1 MMAGLWSR
9 AASVVSAVSAFS
21 RAKSGASKA
30 AFSRTASAATQN
42 ERQAEM
48 DGEDAAAVEEMAAAE
63 EARQRQ
69 EQERSENV
77 AAEEDA
83 GDVPSSM
90 SPIRPKTGARPIHA
104 EFSEMLHLG
113 DDVLDA
119 DSVAS
124 ETEHDAERATFEA
137 EKRARGDESQLQ
149 SGATGRIQTPFDE
162 WMSCNERTRPSTM
175 EGVAAEV
182 AKLAQLRD
190 AGECSVL
197 EYETAK
203 EQLLS
208 RFAYSR
214 TYLGKGKW
222 EDRLVDTSTM
232 IYTPKGWVDASNA
245 RPKTVE
251 STAAASGLQWR
262 NIGPQEPVG
271 CEQLHDPSGE
281 LAASLQITVE
291 FGEEDWA
298 LFGITKLRMDH
309 YIKSGNSYFMPRAC
323 TPVAEVKE
331 DALDADWSEE
341 RKMQEQEAARLRQ
354 EAAEEEHRRNA
365 AVEVDA
371 GDVPSFMS
379 PIRPKTGARP
389 IRADF
394 NQVLNLD
401 GDAADSVASDTEEDT
416 PMYASTGAQ
425 RPRSQGVSF
434 FNVESDKDRARGD
447 LSPCISSQGLDGVSL
462 STSMMGSKD
471 NAVGSGDCTDS
482 PTLNQSGSESSR
494 PMTGASTASSRPSGR
509 RMTPADK
516 KR

>member
-1 MMAGLWSR
+1 MAGLWSR

-30 AFSRTASAATQN
+30 AFSRTASAATQD

-83 GDVPSSM
+83 GDVSELYET
-90 SPIRPKTGARPIHA
+90 RPKTGARPIHA

-416 PMYASTGAQ
+416 PIYASTGAQ